1 MKEYE
6 LIWERFNPCSGDQ
19 HAQTSVKEL
28 SLSDPAA
35 YVHQQFHLEK
45 KLRIEQSQAGRA
57 WSLMFTP
64 ATFTNVSP
72 LQSCNPARQVEEGH
86 NLGLRRN
93 PISAAAMLLI
103 QFLQKVTG
111 THALRTGSKAP
122 PAFRQTAQHLPANCP
137 S

>member
-45 KLRIEQSQAGRA
+45 KLRIEQSQAGE
-57 WSLMFTP
+57 SLVFECVHTREQMWC
-64 ATFTNVSP
+64 V
-72 LQSCNPARQVEEGH
+72 
-86 NLGLRRN
+86 
-93 PISAAAMLLI
+93 
-103 QFLQKVTG
+103 
-111 THALRTGSKAP
+111 
-122 PAFRQTAQHLPANCP
+122 P
-137 S
+137 SSLKTLDC

>member
-45 KLRIEQSQAGRA
+45 KLRIEQSQAGE
-57 WSLMFTP
+57 SLVFD
-64 ATFTNVSP
+64 V
-72 LQSCNPARQVEEGH
+72 
-86 NLGLRRN
+86 
-93 PISAAAMLLI
+93 
-103 QFLQKVTG
+103 
-111 THALRTGSKAP
+111 
-122 PAFRQTAQHLPANCP
+122 
-137 S
+137 